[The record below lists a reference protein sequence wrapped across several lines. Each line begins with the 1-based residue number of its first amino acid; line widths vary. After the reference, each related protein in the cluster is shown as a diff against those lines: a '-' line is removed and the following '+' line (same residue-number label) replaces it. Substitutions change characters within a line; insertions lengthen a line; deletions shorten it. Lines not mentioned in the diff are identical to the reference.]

1 MNRRVLLA
9 GAAALIGLSGS
20 AVGLGASAAGA
31 AVAKR
36 PAVHLVRCPGSID
49 TPDAGILVQ
58 GISCRQ
64 AMANIDATERASTGA
79 WCRPGW
85 MATYSTTFSGIGLA
99 PGKTLSDCSRLR
111 KGALQIYTFDTE
123 ALDG

>member
-1 MNRRVLLA
+1 MNRRLLLS
-9 GAAALIGLSGS
+9 GVAALMGLSGS
-20 AVGLGASAAGA
+20 AVGLGVSAAGA
-31 AVAKR
+31 AVQR
-36 PAVHLVRCPGSID
+36 PAVHLVRCPGSVD
-49 TPDAGILVQ
+49 TLDAGIFVQ

-64 AMANIDATERASTGA
+64 AMANIDATEKAGTGA

-85 MATYSTTFSGIGLA
+85 VATYATTFSGVRLA

>member
-1 MNRRVLLA
+1 MNRRLLLMA
-9 GAAALIGLSGS
+9 VTALMGLSGS
-20 AVGLGASAAGA
+20 AVGQAAPAAAGA
-31 AVAKR
+31 TVHR
-36 PAVHLVRCPGSID
+36 PAVHLVRCPGPID
-49 TPDAGILVQ
+49 TPDAGMFVQ

-64 AMANIDATERASTGA
+64 AMANIDATERAGTGA

-85 MATYSTTFSGIGLA
+85 VATYATTFPGVRLA

-111 KGALQIYTFDTE
+111 KGALQIYTFDAE

>member
-1 MNRRVLLA
+1 MNRRLLLS
-9 GAAALIGLSGS
+9 GLSALIALSGS
-20 AVGLGASAAGA
+20 AVGLGVPAAGA
-31 AVAKR
+31 AVQR
-36 PAVHLVRCPGSID
+36 PAVHLVRCPGTID
-49 TPDAGILVQ
+49 TPDAGIFVQ

-64 AMANIDATERASTGA
+64 AMATIDATEQAGTGA

-85 MATYSTTFSGIGLA
+85 MATYSTAFPGIGLP

-111 KGALQIYTFDTE
+111 KGALQIYTFDVE